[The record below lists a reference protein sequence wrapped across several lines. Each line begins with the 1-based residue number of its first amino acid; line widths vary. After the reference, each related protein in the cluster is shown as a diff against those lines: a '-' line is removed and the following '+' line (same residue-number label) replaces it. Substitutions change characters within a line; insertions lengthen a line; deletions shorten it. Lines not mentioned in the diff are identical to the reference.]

1 MKTGILIVNLGTPDS
16 PATKDVR
23 IFLREFLSDPLV
35 VDLPDLPR
43 WILVNLIIAPFRAP
57 NSAKEYQRLWTDA
70 GSPLKVYSEELLT
83 KLQTRFG
90 GSESD
95 SSSEP
100 DSKNEVRLAMR
111 YRQPSIASELAKL
124 REDGFEKLVV
134 LPLFPQYAEA
144 TNLSVIN
151 EVKDQLAAMAWDVPC
166 DFVDSF
172 PEHPGF
178 IKAVVAAANL
188 PEEKYEHT
196 LFSFHG
202 LPERQLKKLYD
213 GCITDNCCATL
224 NEHNADCYRAQCYA
238 TARAVAAEL
247 NMSESEYT
255 VCFQSRQG
263 NIPWIQPYTEDVID
277 DLNEKGVKSLCVF
290 SPAFVA
296 DCLETIVEI
305 DHTYREQFIE
315 GGGERFYM
323 APCVNSHDIWVDA
336 LEEIIR
342 KHLN

>member
-16 PATKDVR
+16 PATADVR
-23 IFLREFLSDPLV
+23 VFLREFLSDPLV
-35 VDLPDLPR
+35 IDLPDLPR

-70 GSPLKVYSEELLT
+70 GSPLKVYSNELLE
-83 KLQTRFG
+83 KLSQRF
-90 GSESD
+90 D
-95 SSSEP
+95 DNKP
-100 DSKNEVRLAMR
+100 VHLAMR
-111 YRQPSIASELAKL
+111 YRQPSIANELKKMQQA
-124 REDGFEKLVV
+124 GYNKLVV

-151 EVKDQLAAMAWDVPC
+151 EVKDQLQIMGWDVPC
-166 DFVDSF
+166 DFVASF

-188 PEEKYEHT
+188 PEQRYEHT

-213 GCITDNCCATL
+213 GCITENCCAQLTE
-224 NEHNADCYRAQCYA
+224 NNADCYRAQCYA

-247 NMSESEYT
+247 NMAEDDYT

-277 DLNEKGVKSLCVF
+277 DLTEKGIKSLCVF

-305 DHTYREQFIE
+305 DHTYREQFISQ
-315 GGGERFYM
+315 GGESFYM
-323 APCVNSHDIWVDA
+323 APCVNSHDLWVDA
-336 LEEIIR
+336 LEDIITQ
-342 KHLN
+342 HLP